1 LAQLLDGELEGAH
14 VRPSEATVGGG
25 SMPGYAV
32 PSWAVEVRVPDP
44 EVMSARLRAGSPPVF
59 CRVNEKGV
67 VFDVR
72 TVTEEALPDL
82 TRAIQYALEGD
93 DLADD

>member
-1 LAQLLDGELEGAH
+1 
-14 VRPSEATVGGG
+14 
-25 SMPGYAV
+25 
-32 PSWAVEVRVPDP
+32 VEVRVPDP

-59 CRVNEKGV
+59 CRVDEKGV

-72 TVTEEALPDL
+72 TVPGEALPDL

-93 DLADD
+93 DLADE

>member
-1 LAQLLDGELEGAH
+1 
-14 VRPSEATVGGG
+14 
-25 SMPGYAV
+25 MPGYAV

-44 EVMSARLRAGSPPVF
+44 DIMAARLRAGSPPVF
-59 CRVNEKGV
+59 CRVDEKGV

-72 TVTEEALPDL
+72 TVTDEALPDL

-93 DLADD
+93 DFADE